1 MEVVAQ
7 AGSLAESR
15 RVDSEGID
23 VALVDAFLP
32 DGDGAE
38 LIRELGRSN
47 PHVALL
53 ALTASFDPAVHT
65 SLLEAGADEVHIKN
79 AALAALVGAIRRLTG
94 SQAVSLC
101 SESGSESGE
110 SKTFQS

>member
-1 MEVVAQ
+1 LEVVAQ

-15 RVDSEGID
+15 QVDPEGID

-38 LIRELGRSN
+38 LIREFGRSN
-47 PHVALL
+47 PRVALL
-53 ALTASFDPAVHT
+53 ALTASFDPAVHAR
-65 SLLEAGADEVHIKN
+65 LLEAGADEVHIKN
-79 AALAALVGAIRRLTG
+79 AALAELVGAIRRLTG
-94 SQAVSLC
+94 SRAISPC
-101 SESGSESGE
+101 SESGSQSGE